1 MAFNNWTTTHD
12 SAFRKVWNVCAWD
25 QFRDPLNLHIE
36 PLLELHPHFVYFLI
50 IKNRSF
56 LIDLVPNLFLHYLL
70 IVKFSLIIRSLLF
83 ERVNFSLL
91 LGDQHLLFDDLDI
104 KLLRSRV

>member
-12 SAFRKVWNVCAWD
+12 SAFRKVWNICAWD

-36 PLLELHPHFVYFLI
+36 PLLKLHPHFVYFLF

-56 LIDLVPNLFLHYLL
+56 PTDLVSDFFLHQLFTD
-70 IVKFSLIIRSLLF
+70 KFVLIIGYLLF

-104 KLLRSRV
+104 KLFSSGV